1 MDRLITVMSK
11 IRIAQTWEVQVFKA
25 LDCSFLDAILK
36 TVLRIMMYNRTS
48 NSESKAIEER
58 ANT

>member
-1 MDRLITVMSK
+1 ML
-11 IRIAQTWEVQVFKA
+11 KA
-25 LDCSFLDAILK
+25 LDRSSLDVMLK
-36 TVLRIMMYNRTS
+36 TVIRIMMCNRTS